1 MLYCSPISYVSG
13 ENVLEVR
20 GELQKD
26 FMLDPLKVN
35 YFFASPKIAFKL
47 YQAPNSYRPIWKFH
61 IMLTSHKGQVEIS
74 AGKNRDDLII
84 YDKVSFFVM
93 SDNFVTSNENVKN
106 SI

>member
-1 MLYCSPISYVSG
+1 MLYCSPIS
-13 ENVLEVR
+13 NVLEVR

-26 FMLDPLKVN
+26 FPLDPREVN
-35 YFFASPKIAFKL
+35 YFYASPGIAFKL
-47 YQAPNSYRPIWKFH
+47 YKTPHSNRPIWKFH

-84 YDKVSFFVM
+84 YDKVSFFAM